1 MRALP
6 HFTTLLSCMRAAARA
21 ERRAL
26 PMFALAL
33 TVACAPKGAR
43 GGMVPTPA
51 RGWTSLRHI
60 VVGGRARSYWLHLPP
75 AAAASTPLPIVLV
88 FHGHHSSARR
98 LMRVTGL
105 NEEADRRGFIV
116 AYPQGTGSL
125 LTDGPTFNAGTCC
138 GYAASHD
145 VDDVAFAVA
154 VASDIAQHDHG
165 DSTRVFAAGFSV
177 GGMLALKLACDVP
190 EVFAGVADVEGAM
203 PDIRCAPR
211 RGMSVL
217 LIQGDADED
226 LRADE
231 VELRASQPAPYA
243 ATLEGAA
250 NFWAAT
256 NACAPGWSLASTV
269 DWYRLSAVDCRGGA
283 VTLYSVHGNGH
294 SWPGGRRGWLFA
306 PRPAQ
311 AVAASALVLDFFGK
325 ARP

>member
-1 MRALP
+1 MLALV
-6 HFTTLLSCMRAAARA
+6 
-21 ERRAL
+21 
-26 PMFALAL
+26 L
-33 TVACAPKGAR
+33 TVACAPHGVRAGKL
-43 GGMVPTPA
+43 PTPA
-51 RGWTSLRHI
+51 HGWTSLRHI
-60 VVGGRARSYWLHLPP
+60 VVDGRARSYWLHLPP
-75 AAAASTPLPIVLV
+75 AAATSTPLPVVLA

-116 AYPQGTGSL
+116 AYPQGTGTL
-125 LTDGPTFNAGTCC
+125 LTDGATFNVGTCC

-145 VDDVAFAVA
+145 VNDVAFAVA
-154 VASDIAQHDHG
+154 VASEIAHHDHG

-203 PDIRCAPR
+203 PDVRCAPR
-211 RGMSVL
+211 RGVSVL

-231 VELRASQPAPYA
+231 VELRAPQPAAYA

-256 NACAPGWSLASTV
+256 DACAPGWSLASTV
-269 DWYRLSAVDCRGGA
+269 DWYRLSAVGCGGGV

-294 SWPGGRRGWLFA
+294 SWPGGQRAWVLGQ
-306 PRPAQ
+306 RPTQ
-311 AVAASALVLDFFGK
+311 AVAASALVLDFFGS
-325 ARP
+325 AQP